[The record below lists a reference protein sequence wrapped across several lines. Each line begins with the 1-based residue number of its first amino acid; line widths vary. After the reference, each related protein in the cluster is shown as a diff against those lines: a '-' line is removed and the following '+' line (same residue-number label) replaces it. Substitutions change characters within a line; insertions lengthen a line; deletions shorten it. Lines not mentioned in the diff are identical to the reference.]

1 MLSSNKEEE
10 KKSEGSLRG
19 AINRGSGISNQ
30 VLAMKR
36 ISCCCQCHSEG
47 YFVSAHEMSVLK
59 SFFDSGVMQQT
70 IKFLQNAQFSSRML
84 TNLINDLLD
93 LAKFETSTFK
103 FNESYFNLIELVE
116 QAFSQVKFSAN

>member
-1 MLSSNKEEE
+1 
-10 KKSEGSLRG
+10 
-19 AINRGSGISNQ
+19 
-30 VLAMKR
+30 
-36 ISCCCQCHSEG
+36 
-47 YFVSAHEMSVLK
+47 MSVLK